1 MPNYEYKVVPAP
13 RKGLR
18 AKGIRGAENKF
29 ANALQD
35 VMNTQAA
42 DGWEYFRTDT
52 LPCDERQG
60 LTGRS
65 TTFQNMLVFR
75 RIRPEETRTK
85 TPAFVGGTE
94 TPAPQTT
101 PHETAHPADEG
112 DGPSQSAV
120 EASFE
125 SAASRMSKQSPTLG
139 GVTKNDPGHDVPPPA
154 RTAP

>member
-35 VMNTQAA
+35 AMNTQAA
-42 DGWEYFRTDT
+42 EGWEYFRTDT

-75 RIRPEETRTK
+75 RIRPEEARA
-85 TPAFVGGTE
+85 TP
-94 TPAPQTT
+94 PTT
-101 PHETAHPADEG
+101 LNARSADEQS
-112 DGPSQSAV
+112 DKSDKADKPSPSSA
-120 EASFE
+120 EMSFE
-125 SAASRMSKQSPTLG
+125 GAASRMRSETPTLG
-139 GVTKNDPGHDVPPPA
+139 GVTKNDPGHDAPPPA
-154 RTAP
+154 RTTP

>member
-18 AKGIRGAENKF
+18 AKGIRGADNKF

-35 VMNTQAA
+35 AMNTQAA
-42 DGWEYFRTDT
+42 EGWEYFRTDT

-75 RIRPEETRTK
+75 RIPPEKARATS
-85 TPAFVGGTE
+85 P
-94 TPAPQTT
+94 TT
-101 PHETAHPADEG
+101 LNARSADEQS
-112 DGPSQSAV
+112 DKSDKADKPSQSPA
-120 EASFE
+120 EMSFE
-125 SAASRMSKQSPTLG
+125 GAASRMRSETPTLG
-139 GVTKNDPGHDVPPPA
+139 GVTKNDPGHDAPPPT
-154 RTAP
+154 RTTPE